1 MYLIRISER
10 KEELSLISILFLNDL
25 FFVPHS
31 AKLSSSLL
39 RFNIHPNAR
48 WKQNGITIAG
58 GNGQGNGINQL
69 SNPLGLYVDDDQN
82 VYVADTSNHRIV
94 KWKSGATSGQVVAGG
109 NQQGSGAHQL
119 SDPFDVIIDK
129 ERDSLIICDTSNARV
144 IRWPCQNGTSGEII
158 ISNIDC
164 VGLTMDENGSLY
176 IVDNGK
182 EEVRRYGR
190 GESEGTVVAGGNKN
204 GNRLDQLSNPDY
216 VFVDR
221 DHSVYVS
228 DWGNDRVMKWM
239 KGAKQGIVVAGGQG
253 DGNGLTQL
261 CGPLGIIVD
270 QLGTVYVADCGNDRI
285 MRWSKGATQGSVI
298 VGGNGR
304 GSQSNQLNW
313 PMGLSFDR
321 HGNLYVVDWGN
332 HRVQNFNLE
341 SIM

>member
-1 MYLIRISER
+1 MPINVS
-10 KEELSLISILFLNDL
+10 FLA
-25 FFVPHS
+25 H
-31 AKLSSSLL
+31 
-39 RFNIHPNAR
+39 IHPNAR
-48 WKQNGITIAG
+48 WKQNGITVAG

-69 SNPLGLYVDDDQN
+69 SNPCGLYVDDDQN
-82 VYVADTSNHRIV
+82 VYVADRSNHRIV

-119 SDPFDVIIDK
+119 YNPLDVIIDK
-129 ERDSLIICDTSNARV
+129 ERDNLIICDNSNRRV

-182 EEVRRYGR
+182 DEVRRYGR

-204 GNRLDQLSNPDY
+204 GNRLDQLSNPHY

-228 DWGNDRVMKWM
+228 EYGNHRVMKWM
-239 KGAKQGIVVAGGQG
+239 EGAKQGIVVAGDQG
-253 DGNGLTQL
+253 KGNGLTQL
-261 CGPLGIIVD
+261 SCPQGVIVD
-270 QLGTVYVADCGNDRI
+270 QLGTVYVVDCGNDRI

-304 GSQSNQLNW
+304 GSQSNQLNC
-313 PMGLSFDR
+313 PVGLSFDQ
-321 HGNLYVVDWGN
+321 HGNLYVVEYGN
-332 HRVQNFNLE
+332 HRVQKFNME
-341 SIM
+341 FNG